1 MPLPLSPDPMVTVLR
16 PTDRHVRRVQT
27 PAPQTGNDV
36 EEMLRL
42 VLDGGEATSRS
53 LGPGYQRLWSSLTA
67 ATDGGK
73 RFRPALFVVGY
84 LAWGGNDDRSAAAV
98 GAAIELLHT
107 AFVVHD
113 DVIDGDHTRRGRP
126 NVSGASAELARAH
139 GVPAART
146 TEYGAAAGIL
156 AGDLALAAALRTLAT
171 CPAPR
176 PTVRRLLDLFDAV
189 LHATAAGELADVWA
203 SLGAEQQTVEEALLM
218 AERKTAE
225 YSFALPL
232 QAAAVLAGAPGRV
245 VEAAGDVGRA
255 LGTAYQLVDDLQ
267 GAFGDPRVTGKS
279 SLSDLRSGKQT
290 PLVAH
295 ARTTDAWPAIAPY
308 VGLATITESEAD
320 VARGLLT
327 ASGSREAVERLAG
340 EYVDRALA
348 LAQETRMPSAL
359 VAWITGMTTDILGSA
374 A

>member
-1 MPLPLSPDPMVTVLR
+1 MALPLSPDPLVTVLR
-16 PTDRHVRRVQT
+16 PSERHGRRAQA
-27 PAPQTGNDV
+27 PAPRHGSDV
-36 EEMLRL
+36 EEMLQL
-42 VLDGGEATSRS
+42 VLDEGAATSSS
-53 LGPGYQRLWSSLTA
+53 LGWGYQRLWSTLTA

-84 LAWGGNDDRSAAAV
+84 LAWGGDDDRSAAAV

-113 DVIDGDHTRRGRP
+113 DVIDGDLTRRGRP
-126 NVSGASAELARAH
+126 NVSGSSAAQAGTA
-139 GVPAART
+139 GVPAARAR
-146 TEYGAAAGIL
+146 EYGAAAGIL
-156 AGDLALAAALRTLAT
+156 AGDLALAAALRTVAT

-189 LHATAAGELADVWA
+189 LHATAAGELADVWG
-203 SLGAEQQTVEEALLM
+203 SLGAEQPTLDEALLM
-218 AERKTAE
+218 AERKTGE

-232 QAAAVLAGAPGRV
+232 QAAAVLAGASGRV
-245 VEAAGDVGRA
+245 VEAAGEVGRA
-255 LGTAYQLVDDLQ
+255 LGVAYQLVDDLQ

-308 VGLATITESEAD
+308 VGLATITEPEAD

-327 ASGSREAVERLAG
+327 ASGSRAAVEKMAG
-340 EYVDRALA
+340 EHVERALA
-348 LAQETRMPSAL
+348 LARESRMPSAL
-359 VAWITGMTTDILGSA
+359 LAWITGMTTDILARA